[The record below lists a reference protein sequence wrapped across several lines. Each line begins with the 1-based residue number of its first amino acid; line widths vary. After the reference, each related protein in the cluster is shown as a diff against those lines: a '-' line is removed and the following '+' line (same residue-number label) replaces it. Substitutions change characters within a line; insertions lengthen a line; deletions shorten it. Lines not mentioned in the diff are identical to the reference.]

1 MIDSCEGGVNLI
13 VGFIERTAV
22 KPLRTF
28 SFMVLCAGLLPGMLS
43 AVAYGQDDA
52 PTEYDINFEIKNP
65 EEVLSLKWEELM
77 SEADLNAILNAP
89 PTSHAGAGWEDSLNQ
104 GTPEEIA
111 FQKALQSF
119 DVNPDLLDKR
129 VLLPGFIVPMAYDD
143 ERRVTEFFLVPFFGA
158 CIHVPPPPPN
168 QIIYVEYEQ
177 GVELNSLYDAYYILG
192 ELSGQVVRNEMAE
205 SAYSLTAETVEIFT
219 Y

>member
-1 MIDSCEGGVNLI
+1 MKL
-13 VGFIERTAV
+13 
-22 KPLRTF
+22 LRTF
-28 SFMVLCAGLLPGMLS
+28 FLMVFCAGFLPGLLS
-43 AVAYGQDDA
+43 AVAYGQDDV
-52 PTEYDINFEIKNP
+52 PTEYETNFEIDNH

-89 PTSHAGAGWEDSLNQ
+89 PTSHAGTGWEDSLNQ

-129 VLLPGFIVPMAYDD
+129 VLLPGFIVPTAYNDD
-143 ERRVTEFFLVPFFGA
+143 RRVTEFFLVPFFGA

-168 QIIYVEYEQ
+168 QIIYVKYEQ
-177 GVELNSLYDAYYILG
+177 GVELNSLYDAYYVLG
-192 ELSGQVVRNEMAE
+192 ELNGQVVRNEMAE

>member
-1 MIDSCEGGVNLI
+1 MV
-13 VGFIERTAV
+13 V
-22 KPLRTF
+22 KLMRTF
-28 SFMVLCAGLLPGMLS
+28 SLIALCAGFLPGILS
-43 AVAYGQDDA
+43 GVAYSQNDSQTDY
-52 PTEYDINFEIKNP
+52 EVNFEIVNP

-119 DVNPDLLDKR
+119 DVNPDLLEKR
-129 VLLPGFIVPMAYDD
+129 VLLPGFIVPTAYND

-168 QIIYVEYEQ
+168 QIIYVKYAQ
-177 GVELNSLYDAYYILG
+177 GVELNSLYDAYYVLG

>member
-1 MIDSCEGGVNLI
+1 MVVRLVVSI
-13 VGFIERTAV
+13 VV
-22 KPLRTF
+22 KLHKSFPL
-28 SFMVLCAGLLPGMLS
+28 MVLCAGVLPGMLS
-43 AVAYGQDDA
+43 GLAFAQDDA
-52 PTEYDINFEIKNP
+52 PTEYEVNFEIANP

-89 PTSHAGAGWEDSLNQ
+89 PTSHAGTGWEDSLNQ

-129 VLLPGFIVPMAYDD
+129 VLLPGFIVPTAYND

-168 QIIYVEYEQ
+168 QIIYVKYEQ
-177 GVELNSLYDAYYILG
+177 GVELNSLYDAYYVLG
-192 ELSGQVVRNEMAE
+192 ELNGQVVRNEMAE
-205 SAYSLTAETVEIFT
+205 SAYSLTAENVEIFT